1 MNSTETARISHY
13 QLYPLKNGTKK
24 IREKGRTETFPD
36 FMENGNGVTLKK
48 GSFFKIMSLNHGF
61 GQPVGL
67 TLCQESF
74 YDPCPISIFLSL
86 TLSQVNYN

>member
-67 TLCQESF
+67 KLLQIT
-74 YDPCPISIFLSL
+74 
-86 TLSQVNYN
+86 